1 MLTWWLTGCKDL
13 NALPTEMPMWDASNT
28 SFSCSVMHG
37 IVCTDSSWAITLFY
51 RFNQ

>member
-28 SFSCSVMHG
+28 SFSYAWYDM
-37 IVCTDSSWAITLFY
+37 Y
-51 RFNQ
+51 R